1 MNDDSNKP
9 SARPR
14 GRDVLYVTILT
25 AGISVVGIA
34 ALLGAAGHLSSAP
47 SGLLSLPVVLGSIL
61 ILNGAVIASV
71 AAILLRMRRM
81 TWRDLGFCI
90 PRNSWLWGAPSLGI
104 VTVVAIEGIGRA
116 LNVSASEL
124 TTKLIAPQGFSWT
137 GLLGALVFIGFFA
150 PFGEEL
156 YFRGLIYRWL
166 RNRWNPFIAAPVSAL
181 LFAGAHFYYSLPVML
196 IVALLG
202 LLLAV
207 AFELS
212 GSIWTPVAIHA
223 VQNSIVVSFVYW
235 SLT

>member
-1 MNDDSNKP
+1 MNDDPNKP

-25 AGISVVGIA
+25 AGISAVGIA
-34 ALLGAAGHLSSAP
+34 ALLGAARHPSSAP
-47 SGLLSLPVVLGSIL
+47 SGLLSLPEVLGSIL

-71 AAILLRMRRM
+71 AAILLCIRRM
-81 TWRDLGFCI
+81 TWRDLGFRI
-90 PRNSWLWGAPSLGI
+90 PRSPWLWGAPGLGI
-104 VTVVAIEGIGRA
+104 VTVVAIEGIGRT
-116 LNVSASEL
+116 LDVSASEL
-124 TTKLIAPQGFSWT
+124 TTRLIAPQGFSWT

-156 YFRGLIYRWL
+156 YFRGLIYHWL
-166 RNRWNPFIAAPVSAL
+166 RNRWNPSIAAPVSAL

-212 GSIWTPVAIHA
+212 GSIWTPIAIHA
-223 VQNSIVVSFVYW
+223 VQNSIVVSVVYW